1 MCGFVLAYAQTRDRL
16 PDQALLDRMD
26 TAIGHR
32 GPDEHGQKRC
42 DRAVMGHR
50 RLAIIDLAGGQQPMC
65 TSDGQ
70 VWIVFNGEIYNF
82 RAVDVLNRF
91 LPPATDSARNRST
104 CWNTRAL
111 YISHLN

>member
-26 TAIGHR
+26 AAIGHR

-65 TSDGQ
+65 TSDRQ
-70 VWIVFNGEIYNF
+70 VWIVFQREIYKLPAG
-82 RAVDVLNRF
+82 RDD
-91 LPPATDSARNRST
+91 LPPARPPL
-104 CWNTRAL
+104 NTGFHPPMLSCAD
-111 YISHLN
+111 